1 MALRAGFHGTVGQ
14 PSAQIID
21 GSLKF
26 DAGKSEHLKRTP
38 GSTGNRKTWTWSGWI
53 KRSVFGADK
62 FIFSAGSDASNQHY
76 LRFKS
81 NNTLEATEK
90 ISDSTQ
96 SSLITNAVH
105 RDTGWYHLVYV
116 FDSTQS
122 TSSDRVCLYVNGVK
136 QTSLSTNT
144 YPSQNHQSYINN
156 TSAHY
161 IGSSPIPSA
170 YYDGSISQVYLIDGA
185 ALGPENFGFTD
196 PLTNTW
202 RPKKYNHRT
211 DLYGVTWSSALVG
224 DASGFPSPATAAS
237 GFNGKVGTD
246 DGAYAQNSTG
256 TNPSTITF
264 TPVGG
269 IKFNSSIQVYL
280 INAANTV
287 NVNGEGAQSIAAN
300 EWVTVKSNV
309 KEDFKKFHD

>member
-1 MALRAGFHGTVGQ
+1 MPLLQTNFISEQQASG
-14 PSAQIID
+14 AQIID

-26 DAGKSEHLKRTP
+26 NAGKSEHLKRTP
-38 GSTGNRKTWTWSGWI
+38 GGASNRRTWTWGLAWV

-76 LRFKS
+76 LRFQS

-105 RDTGWYHLVYV
+105 RDTGWYHLVYI

-144 YPSQNHQSYINN
+144 YPSLNHESYINN

-161 IGSSPIPSA
+161 VGSSPLPSA
-170 YYDGSISQVYLIDGA
+170 YYDGGISQVYLIDGQ
-185 ALGPENFGFTD
+185 ALGPEYFGFTD

-202 RPKKYNHRT
+202 RPKKLETTGIQMMEQPGVAFPQLVLAVLLVVNHYQM
-211 DLYGVTWSSALVG
+211 DLMDQSQMHL
-224 DASGFPSPATAAS
+224 
-237 GFNGKVGTD
+237 KVILQ
-246 DGAYAQNSTG
+246 AQ
-256 TNPSTITF
+256 
-264 TPVGG
+264 
-269 IKFNSSIQVYL
+269 Q
-280 INAANTV
+280 
-287 NVNGEGAQSIAAN
+287 
-300 EWVTVKSNV
+300 
-309 KEDFKKFHD
+309 

>member
-1 MALRAGFHGTVGQ
+1 MAH
-14 PSAQIID
+14 QIVER
-21 GSLKF
+21 GL
-26 DAGKSEHLKRTP
+26 
-38 GSTGNRKTWTWSGWI
+38 GNPAWV

-76 LRFKS
+76 LRFQS

-105 RDTGWYHLVYV
+105 RDTGWYHLVYI

-144 YPSQNHQSYINN
+144 YPSLNHESYINN

-161 IGSSPIPSA
+161 VGSSPLPSA
-170 YYDGSISQVYLIDGA
+170 YYDGGISQVYLIDGQ
-185 ALGPENFGFTD
+185 ALGPEYFGFTD

-202 RPKKYNHRT
+202 RPKKLET
-211 DLYGVTWSSALVG
+211 
-224 DASGFPSPATAAS
+224 
-237 GFNGKVGTD
+237 
-246 DGAYAQNSTG
+246 TG
-256 TNPSTITF
+256 T
-264 TPVGG
+264 
-269 IKFNSSIQVYL
+269 K
-280 INAANTV
+280 
-287 NVNGEGAQSIAAN
+287 
-300 EWVTVKSNV
+300 
-309 KEDFKKFHD
+309 